1 VKFTRQAELIR
12 QAVAAEQGRV
22 FGTCRADEIVVYAS
36 TLTKTG
42 PIYQPM
48 GRAKLGDETGPKQ

>member
-1 VKFTRQAELIR
+1 V
-12 QAVAAEQGRV
+12 
-22 FGTCRADEIVVYAS
+22 VVYAS

-48 GRAKLGDETGPKQ
+48 GKAKLGGGEGVGS